1 VTIRDRYR
9 LERRLGGG
17 GMATVHLA
25 RDVELDRPVAVKLL
39 AEHLADDAE
48 VRERFVREARIAA
61 RLSHPNV
68 VAVYDA
74 GEEDGTPY
82 IVMECVEGETLADLL
97 RREGRLDPDDAVA
110 LALQACAGLAHAH
123 EAGLVHR
130 DVKPGN
136 LLLRRDGM
144 LKVADFGIARAAE
157 STRLTFAGTILG
169 TAAYLAPEQATGE
182 EVTAAA
188 DVYSLGAVLYECLAG
203 RPPRRVESLADLD
216 PEQPITPLRDV
227 VPDVPQELE
236 DAVMH
241 ALARRPEFRPATA
254 AELALELG
262 GLGET
267 PAESPGRARRPESAS
282 SVAPIA
288 SRYRRSLR
296 PSLGTP
302 IAPWRRAAFHQA
314 LLDGAETPT
323 VPLRREHRQRRRV
336 WPALVAVL
344 LLLLALAGAYA
355 VAGRDTP
362 GPPPPPARVQPVP
375 LGGTPAEDA
384 RSLSEWLRR
393 YSASAT
399 GSAGAAF
406 SPNVMPSRASA
417 SWTSSRAL

>member
-1 VTIRDRYR
+1 MTIRGRYR

-17 GMATVHLA
+17 GMAEVHLA

-39 AEHLADDAE
+39 AEHLAEDAE
-48 VRERFVREARIAA
+48 LRERFVREARIAA
-61 RLSHPNV
+61 RLAHPNV

-74 GEEDGTPY
+74 GDEDGTPF

-97 RREGRLDPDDAVA
+97 RREGPLDPDRAVG
-110 LALQACAGLAHAH
+110 LARQACAGLAHAH
-123 EAGLVHR
+123 AAGLVHR

-157 STRLTFAGTILG
+157 TTRLTLAGTILG

-182 EVTAAA
+182 EVTPAA

-227 VPDVPQELE
+227 APAVPQELE

-254 AELALELG
+254 AELALEL
-262 GLGET
+262 
-267 PAESPGRARRPESAS
+267 
-282 SVAPIA
+282 
-288 SRYRRSLR
+288 
-296 PSLGTP
+296 
-302 IAPWRRAAFHQA
+302 
-314 LLDGAETPT
+314 DGAEPPT
-323 VPLRREHRQRRRV
+323 LPLRRKHRQRRRI
-336 WPALVAVL
+336 WPALVAVG
-344 LLLLALAGAYA
+344 LLLALAGAYA
-355 VAGRDTP
+355 VAGDDP
-362 GPPPPPARVQPVP
+362 PAPPPPTARGAPGP
-375 LGGTPAEDA
+375 LGRTPAENA
-384 RSLSEWLRR
+384 RNLSEWLRR

-406 SPNVMPSRASA
+406 SPNVIPSRASA